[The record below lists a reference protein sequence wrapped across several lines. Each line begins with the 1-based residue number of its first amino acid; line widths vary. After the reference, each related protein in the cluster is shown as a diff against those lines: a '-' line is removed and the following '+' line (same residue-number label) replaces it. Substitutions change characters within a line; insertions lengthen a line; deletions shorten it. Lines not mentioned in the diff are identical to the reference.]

1 MSKKGKQIEKAKAN
15 KPAPK
20 KSTDLMTQMQS
31 QLQSL
36 EKRFEEFMS
45 RGWMAPFESDWPE
58 LATEAPTPKV
68 DVIDKGKKLV
78 VRAEVPGFDKD
89 NIDVSLTDN
98 SITLKGT
105 MKEENKK
112 EEGDYYQSEVRQM
125 SFSRSLMLPSEVDSA
140 KAKAKFKNG
149 MLEIRLPKKKV
160 EKKKKIDIE

>member
-1 MSKKGKQIEKAKAN
+1 MGKKGKQIEKAKAN
-15 KPAPK
+15 KPAVAT
-20 KSTDLMTQMQS
+20 STDLMTQMQS
-31 QLQSL
+31 QLQAL
-36 EKRFEEFMS
+36 ERRFEDFMS
-45 RGWMAPFESDWPE
+45 RGWMTPFESDWPDVV
-58 LATEAPTPKV
+58 AEAPMPKV
-68 DVIDKGKKLV
+68 DVVDKGKKLV

-89 NIDVSLTDN
+89 DIDVSLTDN

-140 KAKAKFKNG
+140 RAKAKFKNG

-160 EKKKKIDIE
+160 EKKKKVDIE